1 MCPLQK
7 VQQVRHTGQIVKLF
21 KKITDYNTS
30 AMSQTESCQCD
41 AAED

>member
-1 MCPLQK
+1 MRPLQK
-7 VQQVRHTGQIVKLF
+7 LKPVRHTAQIVKLF

-41 AAED
+41 AAEY

>member
-7 VQQVRHTGQIVKLF
+7 LQPVRDTGQTVKRF